1 MSYQELTH
9 HISKNLKHMHKESPD
24 LMQSFHALSQN
35 ALKEGVLN
43 PKTKEF
49 IALAIGVAN
58 RCDGCIGFH
67 TKALVKLGTS
77 FEELTEVLGVAVL
90 MGGGP
95 SLMFAANAVE
105 AFHEF
110 TALQQPTE

>member
-35 ALKEGVLN
+35 ALKEGVLD

-49 IALAIGVAN
+49 IATSLERIINIAKIKGK
-58 RCDGCIGFH
+58 I
-67 TKALVKLGTS
+67 KLPS
-77 FEELTEVLGVAVL
+77 SEDIPILRL
-90 MGGGP
+90 M
-95 SLMFAANAVE
+95 S
-105 AFHEF
+105 
-110 TALQQPTE
+110 